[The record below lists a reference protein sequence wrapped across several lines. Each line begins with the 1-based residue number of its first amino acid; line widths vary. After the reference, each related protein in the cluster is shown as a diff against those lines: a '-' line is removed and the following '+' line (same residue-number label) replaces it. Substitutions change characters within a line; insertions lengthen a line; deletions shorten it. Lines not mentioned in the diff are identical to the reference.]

1 MHKIGTKHIVFLFL
15 FFFSTFVQAQDLNRF
30 FQSSYSI
37 QAENEKKLY
46 FQFYN
51 SNFLKDDEYFGN
63 LIKGY
68 TYIGFFAQPALVYFP
83 HKNIKIMAGAQFLKY
98 SGLETWGQ
106 IKPVFQFQYSP
117 NSKVSLIFG
126 TLNGNLN
133 HGLEEQ
139 IYGFNRYFEHNI
151 EEGVQVLLDYS
162 WLNLDL
168 WLDWEHFIYRV
179 KAEQEHIVGGY
190 HVKIPIFGK
199 KSQSSLEVDLQ
210 GIINHKGGQ
219 YHPSELILQTLY
231 NSASGLRYEYQFNK
245 KRSPIV
251 VGVNAW
257 YFGYKDLSSI
267 HQLAFN
273 SGQAWSSNIYFR
285 YGDIFI
291 SSGYWRSDRFV
302 TIFGNPLFSSISID
316 TPGYTQPN
324 SKLITWKFSYGRL
337 LYKDISLEFRH
348 EGYWDLNQKRIE
360 YSLGLYLI
368 FHGNFFLTKVSHK
381 KTATHF

>member
-1 MHKIGTKHIVFLFL
+1 MHKIWKKHLVFIFL
-15 FFFSTFVQAQDLNRF
+15 FFFSIFAHAQDLNRF
-30 FQSSYSI
+30 FRTSYSI
-37 QAENEKKLY
+37 RAENEKKLY

-83 HKNIKIMAGAQFLKY
+83 HKNIKITAGAQFLKY

-117 NSKVSLIFG
+117 NTKVSLILG

-139 IYGFNRYFEHNI
+139 IYGFNRFFYHNI
-151 EEGVQVLLDYS
+151 EEGAQVLLDYP
-162 WLNLDL
+162 WLNMDL
-168 WLDWEHFIYRV
+168 WLDWEHFIFRV
-179 KAEQEHIVGGY
+179 KDEQEHIVGGY
-190 HVKIPIFGK
+190 HAKIPIFAK

-210 GIINHKGGQ
+210 GMINHKGGQ
-219 YHPSELILQTLY
+219 YHPPELILQTLF

-245 KRSPIV
+245 KSSPVV
-251 VGVNAW
+251 VGINAW
-257 YFGYKDLSSI
+257 YFGYKDLSSV

-285 YGDIFI
+285 YGDLFI
-291 SSGYWRSDRFV
+291 SSGYWHSDRFV
-302 TIFGNPLFSSISID
+302 TIFGNPLFSSISVD
-316 TPGYTQPN
+316 SPGYTQLN
-324 SKLITWKFSYGRL
+324 SKLITWKFSYGKV

-368 FHGNFFLTKVSHK
+368 FNGDFFLTKVPHK
-381 KTATHF
+381 KTATHY